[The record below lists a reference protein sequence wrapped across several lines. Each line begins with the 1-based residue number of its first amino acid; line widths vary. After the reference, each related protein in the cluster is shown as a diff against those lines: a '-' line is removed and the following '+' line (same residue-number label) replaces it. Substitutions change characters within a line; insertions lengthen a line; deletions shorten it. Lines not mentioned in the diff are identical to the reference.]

1 MKQLR
6 LNSSASWQKKLYSF
20 TLIELLVVIAIIAIL
35 AAILLPTLQ
44 NARQRGLS
52 AGCANNAKQ
61 MAASILR
68 YAGYYDDWFPAS
80 AGTGSRWYKMRK
92 IVNYPVTSNGT
103 PGVADEKKAP
113 IFYCLRPFKNTAERG
128 SNAGTGQVFY
138 TWVDYSKNGYN
149 CSSLDFKITKVP
161 NASAKFI
168 MMEVG
173 RTSGGIGNTMHYKT
187 RFNVFPH
194 NNMQNVQHLDGHVA
208 AYPEELPYFYAPDE
222 RKFVAEA
229 KPFWSWEA
237 PGK

>member
-1 MKQLR
+1 MKQR
-6 LNSSASWQKKLYSF
+6 KRFF

-35 AAILLPTLQ
+35 AAILLPALQ
-44 NARQRGLS
+44 NARQRGMA

-61 MAASILR
+61 MSASILR
-68 YAGYYDDWFPAS
+68 YAGEYDDWFPAA

-92 IVNYPVTSNGT
+92 IVNYPVGTKGT

-113 IFYCLRPFKNTAERG
+113 IFYCLRPFKNTVERG
-128 SNAGTGQVFY
+128 GSGATGQVFY

-149 CSSLDFKITKVP
+149 CSSLDFKISKVP
-161 NASAKFI
+161 NAAAKFI
-168 MMEVG
+168 MVEVG
-173 RTSGGIGNTMHYKT
+173 RSSSGGTGSTMHYKT
-187 RFNVFPH
+187 RNNVFPH
-194 NNMQNVQHLDGHVA
+194 NEMQNVQHLDGHVA
-208 AYPEELPYFYAPDE
+208 AYPEQLPFFYSPDE